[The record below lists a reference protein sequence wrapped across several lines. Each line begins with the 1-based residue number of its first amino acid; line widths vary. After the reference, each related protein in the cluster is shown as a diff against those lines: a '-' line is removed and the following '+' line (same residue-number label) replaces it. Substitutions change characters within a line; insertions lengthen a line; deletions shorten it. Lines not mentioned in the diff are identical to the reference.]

1 MAAPG
6 EALTS
11 SGYIAHHLSNLSL
24 AKLGLVADE
33 ASFWN
38 VHIDSLFFSW
48 FTGLIFLGIF
58 YKVAKRTTAGVPGKL
73 QCAVEM

>member
-6 EALTS
+6 EALTP
-11 SGYIAHHLSNLSL
+11 SGYITHHLTNLSTY
-24 AKLGLVADE
+24 KLGLVAE
-33 ASFWN
+33 ESSFWN

-58 YKVAKRTTAGVPGKL
+58 YAVARKTTSR
-73 QCAVEM
+73 CTR

>member
-1 MAAPG
+1 MAAHG

-11 SGYIAHHLSNLSL
+11 AGYIDHHLTNLSL
-24 AKLGLVADE
+24 YKLGLVAE
-33 ASFWN
+33 ETSFWN

-58 YKVAKRTTAGVPGKL
+58 YKVAKKTTAGYQVSFSVL
-73 QCAVEM
+73 

>member
-24 AKLGLVADE
+24 YKLGLVGSE
-33 ASFWN
+33 TSFWN

-58 YKVAKRTTAGVPGKL
+58 L
-73 QCAVEM
+73 QSSKENNSGCTG